1 MVALGWVAWRR
12 RRGSETSDLLIVAG
26 LWLPARLCLLV
37 VGLLRPGWPGA
48 AWLAVALDLVGL
60 ILLAWPF
67 LAPPLTI
74 RWADRLAGI
83 GLLAVTLACGMSL
96 WQWVQTAL
104 GLPPLLPQV
113 AITWAYSLLV
123 LAGLAAL
130 NLLRRP
136 ARRRDWVLTVA
147 GTLLA
152 GVIGLLIPLSMAPSW
167 AAVLTAATAALSAA
181 WLDWLERW
189 QWQVMP
195 QREVVVPATPGDE
208 AVSDLRDASCL
219 SEVSTSLFAAPDL
232 TQLLEAT
239 RAALTFILDVRLVAL
254 FLVEDNDPPDLRL
267 VARWPQTNSPEVF
280 SPFPL
285 ESSPVLAE
293 TLARGQTVNVTR
305 ELDGRRIESLNRI
318 LKTEL
323 EAALILPLLLS
334 PSQGGLKGVLVLG
347 HDGAALDAHQ
357 LQLCRVLAGQVAIA
371 FHYIQLRTNAARQSR
386 DLAHVIRRQ
395 EQDTGQLRAIL
406 ESIADGVII
415 SDANDQVILTNS
427 AALDILGAERDDVL
441 GNPFGQIMGCMAPTG
456 DAGIIGTLTESS
468 PYGMEAVFEVADR
481 VVQTSMSPVEGPKS
495 AHMGVVAILRDVTA
509 LVRTETERER
519 LLADLQVRSQQ
530 LEDAAKRLQE
540 MDQLKSQFIAS
551 MSHELRTPL
560 NAIIGFSGVMLK
572 EIDGPLADQQREDL
586 EAIFRGGKHLLG
598 LINNVLDISQIWAGK
613 MHLKLGDVDM
623 AELVEDAVSITATLI
638 EDKPIEL
645 VQMLEPDLPVIRA
658 DKTRVRQVL
667 LNLLTNAVKYTEEG
681 RVAVS
686 VSRDDGYVVVSV
698 ADTGIG
704 IPLEYRETIFEEFGR
719 VDASTTRK
727 VDGLGLGLSIS
738 RRLVE
743 LHGGRIWL
751 ESEVG
756 IGSVF
761 HFSLPVDGHL
771 STDVEEEVTRQ
782 QLEAALAKW

>member
-26 LWLPARLCLLV
+26 LWLLARLCLLV
-37 VGLLRPGWPGA
+37 AGLLRPGWPGA
-48 AWLAVALDLVGL
+48 GWLAVALDLVGL
-60 ILLAWPF
+60 VLLAWPF
-67 LAPPLTI
+67 LAPPLSI

-83 GLLAVTLACGMSL
+83 GLIAVALVCGMSL

-113 AITWAYSLLV
+113 AITWAYSLLI

-130 NLLRRP
+130 NLLRHP
-136 ARRRDWVLTVA
+136 ARRRDWVLTAA
-147 GTLLA
+147 GAFLA
-152 GVIGLLIPLSMAPSW
+152 GVAGLLLPSSMVPFW

-181 WLDWLERW
+181 WLDWLEHW
-189 QWQVMP
+189 QWKVVP
-195 QREVVVPATPGDE
+195 KRKVVVPATPGDE
-208 AVSDLRDASCL
+208 AVSGPRDAPCL
-219 SEVSTSLFAAPDL
+219 PETSILFAAPDL
-232 TQLLEAT
+232 AQLLEAT
-239 RAALTFILDVRLVAL
+239 RAALTSILEVRLVAL
-254 FLVEDNDPPDLRL
+254 FLVEGNDPPDLRL
-267 VARWPQTNSPEVF
+267 VARWPQTNSPEAF
-280 SPFPL
+280 STFPL
-285 ESSPVLAE
+285 ESNPVLAE

-305 ELDGRRIESLNRI
+305 ELDKSRLTSLNHI
-318 LKTEL
+318 LKTRL
-323 EAALILPLLLS
+323 KAALVLPLLLPS
-334 PSQGGLKGVLVLG
+334 SQGELKGVLVLG

-357 LQLCRVLAGQVAIA
+357 LQLCRVLADQVAIA
-371 FHYIQLRTNAARQSR
+371 FHYIQLRANAARQSR

-406 ESIADGVII
+406 ESIADGVIL
-415 SDANDQVILTNS
+415 SDVNDQVILTNS
-427 AALDILGAERDDVL
+427 AALDILGAERRDVL
-441 GNPFGQIMGCMAPTG
+441 GNPFGQIIGCMAPTG
-456 DAGIIGTLTESS
+456 DAGIIGTLTASS

-481 VVQTSMSPVEGPKS
+481 VVQTSMAPVEGPGG
-495 AHMGVVAILRDVTA
+495 AHKGVVAILRDVTA

-530 LEDAAKRLQE
+530 LEEAAKRLQE
-540 MDQLKSQFIAS
+540 MDRLKSQFIAN

-572 EIDGPLADQQREDL
+572 GIDGPLTDPQREDM
-586 EAIFRGGKHLLG
+586 ETIFRGGKHLLG
-598 LINNVLDISQIWAGK
+598 LINSVLDISQIWAGK
-613 MHLKLGDVDM
+613 MHLKLGDVDLP
-623 AELVEDAVSITATLI
+623 ELVKDAVSITTALI
-638 EDKPIEL
+638 EDRSIEL

-667 LNLLTNAVKYTEEG
+667 LNLLTNAVRYTEQG

-771 STDVEEEVTRQ
+771 STGVEEEVTRQ

>member
-26 LWLPARLCLLV
+26 LWLLTRLCLLV

-48 AWLAVALDLVGL
+48 GWLAAALDLVGL

-67 LAPPLTI
+67 LSPPLTV
-74 RWADRLAGI
+74 RWADRLAGV
-83 GLLAVTLACGMSL
+83 GLLAVALACGMSL
-96 WQWVQTAL
+96 WQWVQTTL
-104 GLPPLLPQV
+104 GRPPSLPQV
-113 AITWAYSLLV
+113 AITWVGSMLV

-130 NLLRRP
+130 NLLRHP
-136 ARRRDWVLTVA
+136 ARRRDWVLTAA
-147 GTLLA
+147 GAFLA
-152 GVIGLLIPLSMAPSW
+152 GVAGLLMPASMPPSW

-189 QWQVMP
+189 QWEVMP
-195 QREVVVPATPGDE
+195 KQEITPATPGDE
-208 AVSDLRDASCL
+208 AVSGPRDAPCL
-219 SEVSTSLFAAPDL
+219 PETSTSLFAAPDL
-232 TQLLEAT
+232 AQLLEAT
-239 RAALTFILDVRLVAL
+239 RAALTSILEVRLVAL
-254 FLVEDNDPPDLRL
+254 FLVEDNGPPDLRL
-267 VARWPQTNSPEVF
+267 VARWPQTNSPEAF

-305 ELDGRRIESLNRI
+305 ELDESRLTSLNHI
-318 LKTEL
+318 LKTRL
-323 EAALILPLLLS
+323 KAALVLPLLLS
-334 PSQGGLKGVLVLG
+334 PSQGGLRGVLVLG

-427 AALDILGAERDDVL
+427 AALDILGAERGDVI
-441 GNPFGQIMGCMAPTG
+441 GNPFGQIIGCMAPAG
-456 DAGIIGTLTESS
+456 GAGIIGTLTESS

-481 VVQTSMSPVEGPKS
+481 VVQTSMAPVEGPGG

-530 LEDAAKRLQE
+530 LEDAARQLRE
-540 MDQLKSQFIAS
+540 MDRLKSQFIAN

-572 EIDGPLADQQREDL
+572 GIDGPLTDPQREDL

-598 LINNVLDISQIWAGK
+598 LINGVLDISQIWAGK
-613 MHLKLGDVDM
+613 MHLKLGDVDLP
-623 AELVEDAVSITATLI
+623 ELVEDAVSITTTLI
-638 EDKPIEL
+638 EDRPIEL

-667 LNLLTNAVKYTEEG
+667 LNLLTNAVKYTEQG

-743 LHGGRIWL
+743 LHGGQIWL

-771 STDVEEEVTRQ
+771 STFVEEEVTRQ